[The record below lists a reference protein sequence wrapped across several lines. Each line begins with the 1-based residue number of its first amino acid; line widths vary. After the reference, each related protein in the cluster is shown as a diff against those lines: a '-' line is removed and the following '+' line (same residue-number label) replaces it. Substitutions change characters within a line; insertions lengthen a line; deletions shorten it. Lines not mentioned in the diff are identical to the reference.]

1 MELIPKAKLQDE
13 AIREPEVCFFNKTIG
28 VKMIKSMTGYG
39 RVETTGQDRNIVV
52 EIKSVNHRFL
62 EISLRMPQ
70 ALFPLELEF
79 KKKIGEKVK
88 RGRIE
93 IFIRLEAQS
102 TNTPGAI
109 INLEV
114 ARNYFAAL
122 QRLKNELGLTEEI
135 GLKTLV
141 GFRDIFSQPADTE
154 IDPDIIKQIAAAL
167 EEALDLLI
175 RMRQEEGVAIYQ
187 DMVQRLD
194 SIKGILATI
203 NARSPQVIVE
213 YQKRLTERIKELTA
227 GFALDESRLAQEA
240 AILADKSDIT
250 EEIVRMH
257 SHINQ
262 FVELLQSVDAEG
274 KKIDFLLQEMNREI
288 NTIGSK
294 SNDAEIARQ
303 VIEAKSELSR
313 LREQAQNIE

>member
-1 MELIPKAKLQDE
+1 
-13 AIREPEVCFFNKTIG
+13 
-28 VKMIKSMTGYG
+28 MIKSMTGYG
-39 RVETTGQDRNIVV
+39 RVETTGRGRNIVV
-52 EIKSVNHRFL
+52 EVKSVNHRFL

-70 ALFPLELEF
+70 ALFPLEMEF

-102 TNTPGAI
+102 ANAAEAI
-109 INLEV
+109 LNLEI

-122 QRLKNELGLTEEI
+122 QRLKDEFGLQEEI

-141 GFRDIFSQPADTE
+141 GFRDIFSQPAEAE
-154 IDPDIIKQIAAAL
+154 INPDVLKQTATAL
-167 EEALDLLI
+167 EEALDMLVS
-175 RMRQEEGVAIYQ
+175 MRQEEGAAIYQ
-187 DMVQRLD
+187 DMQQRLD
-194 SIKGILATI
+194 SIRGILGTI
-203 NARSPQVIVE
+203 NARAPQVILE
-213 YQKRLTERIKELTA
+213 YQRRLTERIKELTA
-227 GFALDESRLAQEA
+227 GYALEDSRLAQEA
-240 AILADKSDIT
+240 AILAEKSDIT

-257 SHINQ
+257 SHIGQ
-262 FVELLQSVDAEG
+262 FVNLLLSVEAEG

-294 SNDAEIARQ
+294 SNDAEISHQ

>member
-1 MELIPKAKLQDE
+1 
-13 AIREPEVCFFNKTIG
+13 
-28 VKMIKSMTGYG
+28 MIKSMTGYG
-39 RVETTGQDRNIVV
+39 RLEITGQGRNILV
-52 EIKSVNHRFL
+52 EVKSVNHRFL

-70 ALFPLELEF
+70 ALFPLEMEF

-102 TNTPGAI
+102 ANAPEAI
-109 INLEV
+109 LNLEI

-122 QRLKNELGLTEEI
+122 QRLKDEFGLQEEI

-141 GFRDIFSQPADTE
+141 GFRDIFSQPAE
-154 IDPDIIKQIAAAL
+154 AAINPDVLKQTATAL
-167 EEALDLLI
+167 EDALDMLVK
-175 RMRQEEGVAIYQ
+175 MRQEEGASIYQ
-187 DMVQRLD
+187 DMQQRLD
-194 SIKGILATI
+194 SIRGILETI
-203 NARSPQVIVE
+203 NARAPQVILE
-213 YQKRLTERIKELTA
+213 YQRRLTERIKELTA
-227 GFALDESRLAQEA
+227 GYALDDSRLAQEA
-240 AILADKSDIT
+240 AILAEKSDIT

-257 SHINQ
+257 SHIGQ
-262 FVELLQSVDAEG
+262 FVNLLQSVEAEG

>member
-1 MELIPKAKLQDE
+1 
-13 AIREPEVCFFNKTIG
+13 
-28 VKMIKSMTGYG
+28 MIKSMTGYG

-52 EIKSVNHRFL
+52 EVKSVNHRFL

-102 TNTPGAI
+102 ANVPETI
-109 INLEV
+109 VNLEI

-122 QRLKNELGLTEEI
+122 QRLKDEFGLTEEI
-135 GLKTLV
+135 ELKTLV
-141 GFRDIFSQPADTE
+141 GFRDIFSSPAETE
-154 IDPDIIKQIAAAL
+154 IKPDVLKQIADAL
-167 EEALDLLI
+167 EEALNMLV
-175 RMRQEEGVAIYQ
+175 RMRQEEGVAIYN
-187 DMVQRLD
+187 DMEQRLD
-194 SIKGILATI
+194 SIRGILETI
-203 NARSPQVIVE
+203 NVRSPQVIIE
-213 YQKRLTERIKELTA
+213 YSKRLTERIKELTE
-227 GFALDESRLAQEA
+227 GRLLDESRLAQEA
-240 AILADKSDIT
+240 AILAEKSDIT

-257 SHINQ
+257 SHIGQ
-262 FVELLQSVDAEG
+262 FVTLLQSSDAEG